1 MAFGLSKK
9 SGVALY
15 QSPSQRKD
23 NSKIYLF
30 KSLSG
35 LKRKD
40 KIYAIGY
47 NLTSAA
53 AILPGFDVGMIGAA
67 PYFIGQLS
75 NNAASIKKAFQGD
88 LSALTGRGRFLGGAS
103 FVNRAASGLSS
114 ALSSPT
120 GVGAVD
126 RAANIYVGQQKAA
139 FLHYTRNMG
148 KKEQLKVFVEA
159 IGDGKVFDKEI
170 QKQAQL
176 AVRGNV
182 FAKWKALTYYKA
194 IKTAPDPWRDNPYIQ
209 AREARRNQ
217 EMKQKKFRK
226 TVVSEP
232 HTENTDA
239 HVLELMNMSDSMF
252 QERNAIESTAKV
264 LAINDL
270 LTAEGV
276 TFKKSSNAKE
286 LMKQFGAN
294 EKFRNQKF
302 TQKGSDK
309 FDNLTY
315 RSLLDSVDRPEK
327 KSTLGF
333 RGASA
338 DRLKRTKGLE
348 TNPDTN
354 KFTTNL
360 AKEKHD
366 KAFLSFLSSNNT
378 FNSFKGDSA
387 AEILKVATNIPANPQ
402 VIQAFNNY
410 ATKMGRVGMNLSD
423 GSGMGQITQGIFSIL
438 FSGNM
443 SSNETSSTKL
453 AADLSRDFSALQE
466 LTGEIGRAGFEDIA
480 DDILNVIDPKKVL
493 RTSGSFSEA
502 SIPSSHFMEA
512 RKELIQVKSDYNQN
526 FQYGSVFNEAD
537 RLINKTPNAD
547 IRLTELNLTDSD
559 VSGLD
564 DYIERKRRI
573 DKTIKKYPIS
583 KREFI
588 ENSQNSRRKRAE
600 IAKNVMK
607 ANMGDLGIAGS
618 GNRNNE
624 FIDKFVNS
632 VALKDEK
639 MFSPDG
645 KPINTDE
652 YGKRMNQKL
661 EREITKFIEEGVPTE
676 QIINHVEK
684 EFKKSQKNYKKQFNT
699 KIPPVTDYDDFSTH
713 TPDKF
718 PDSNKEVRRGQ
729 STFVHSHNNYVPSQK
744 HIIEAIHMHNIELNG
759 KNEED
764 GSGFVFREQVS
775 FGGQQ
780 EKSTTADKI
789 RDAVSI
795 EFGGPATD
803 NQGKLKNRGDRM
815 FYLPSFFIGTAASE
829 AAAFLGIF
837 DKGSTFKASASKA
850 GIHNAVFRMSDE
862 GTGVF
867 NATRKKFNE
876 KKRMDFEGQRRV
888 SKMFADAKKS
898 VNNHKR
904 ANFSN
909 DGVRL
914 ANQRAM
920 SLFKKGGG
928 FGQINIDDVAKNLT
942 TREQKMFG
950 IVDGGLQT
958 GTGPGKNRQFNLNK
972 LGGYRNINSKIQM
985 KPGGSKS
992 KVYSDGTSNFNFLTG
1007 NFESPLVNNVM
1018 RNKDGNI
1025 SVETGYTPLVP
1036 MVFDTAGHALSRG
1049 PKTPKTRV
1057 AETLRG
1063 TEKGKAAFKGAQNT
1077 ESVAA
1082 QVELAMSGFNSN
1094 INIQAII
1101 ANPYEAM
1108 QKTFVLGTKQNG
1120 TGSIWHTND
1129 LGRDTQ
1135 NPNHPIN
1142 RMREMFFG
1150 TDFETELIR
1159 EFVRT
1164 ADSEASP
1171 VIQLLTIQG
1180 KIKEKNELLRA
1191 LRVQAGMVAKT
1202 YSRVTGQTLQAM
1214 GNQVL
1219 TEDAF
1224 RSLTMTL
1231 AVLLE
1236 ANKEHFKFEMHKRLR
1251 RATEGIRMNTA
1262 LREKLNANLAKETMS
1277 IDVSKEFDEI
1287 EELLGKGIAFG
1298 YDEQGTPG
1306 FVTFS
1311 GAQGFRKELEASD
1324 NLPVISSLLPDFAG
1338 GNATGRQ
1345 IGKIYNFNNRE
1356 AAILSSLGVTDFQEI
1371 RWDKSLRL
1379 GMQDVGTDGKYL
1391 RGERWAIA
1399 QELAEDTG
1407 ISASHFMN
1415 DNSEMVNAIMSD
1427 ANIAD
1432 KVGNQIAAFTKRLQA
1447 GQTGELSDAIVAK
1460 EIAAL
1465 DAFLEA
1471 KGMGNRTDRY
1481 NTIKTNFGFIVAEKK
1496 RGPAVHNDETHL
1508 KANINILDKNSA
1520 LTKAKDKIRQLGSS
1534 AGVANGAKAGR
1545 QVADDLYDAFME
1557 QTIDDKDIAA
1567 ILAAGAHNASSQAE
1581 AANFLKNFY
1590 QSMAYLSPHQ
1600 GISRAPISL
1609 SLIDAKMQKI
1619 FNMNLPSAYQV
1630 KHQMDIR
1637 LWTDSTWLGLA
1648 QIIRKTDYDPNIINL
1663 SHIGDS
1669 VKHSKT
1675 VKKSRTG
1682 DVSLHKTETG
1692 RAYYKI
1698 KQPGR
1703 EAYKEYIRFDKNKFY
1718 IEAMK
1723 LKNQNKRYDK

>member
-9 SGVALY
+9 SGVGLY

-23 NSKIYLF
+23 NSKIFLF

-40 KIYAIGY
+40 KLYAIGY

-53 AILPGFDVGMIGAA
+53 AILPGFDAGMLGAA

-103 FVNRAASGLSS
+103 FVNRAAGSITS

-159 IGDGKVFDKEI
+159 IGDGKVFDKEV

-217 EMKQKKFRK
+217 QMKQKKFRK

-232 HTENTDA
+232 HTANTDA
-239 HVLELMNMSDSMF
+239 HVLKLMNMSDSMF
-252 QERNAIESTAKV
+252 QERDAIEATAK
-264 LAINDL
+264 LMAIDDL

-276 TFKKSSNAKE
+276 TFKKSSNSKE
-286 LMKQFGAN
+286 IMKQFGAN

-302 TQKGSDK
+302 RQKGSDK

-315 RSLLDSVDRPEK
+315 RSLLDDVQTPEK

-333 RGASA
+333 RGANA
-338 DRLKRTKGLE
+338 ERLKRTKGLE

-354 KFTTNL
+354 QFTTNL
-360 AKEKHD
+360 SKEIHD
-366 KAFLSFLSSNNT
+366 KAFLSFLNSNNT

-387 AEILKVATNIPANPQ
+387 AEILKLATNIPANPE

-423 GSGMGQITQGIFSIL
+423 GAGMGQITQGIFSVL

-480 DDILNVIDPKKVL
+480 DDVLNVIDPKKVL
-493 RTSGSFSEA
+493 RTSGAFSET

-537 RLINKTPNAD
+537 RHINNFPNND

-564 DYIERKRRI
+564 DYIENKRRI
-573 DKTIKKYPIS
+573 DKRMKKYPIS
-583 KREFI
+583 KRDYM

-618 GNRNNE
+618 ANRNND
-624 FIDKFVNS
+624 FIDEFVNS
-632 VALKDEK
+632 VAFKDVK
-639 MFSPDG
+639 MHSPDG

-661 EREITKFIEEGVPTE
+661 EREITKFIEDGVPTE
-676 QIINHVEK
+676 QILNHVEK

-718 PDSNKEVRRGQ
+718 ESGNEVRRGQ
-729 STFVHSHNNYVPSQK
+729 STFVNSHNNYVPSQK
-744 HIIEAIHMHNIELNG
+744 HIIESIHMHNIELNG
-759 KNEED
+759 KSEED

-775 FGGQQ
+775 FGGQN
-780 EKSTTADKI
+780 EKSQTADKI

-803 NQGKLKNRGDRM
+803 TQGKLKNRGDRM

-898 VNNHKR
+898 VSDHRK

-909 DGVRL
+909 EGVRL

-920 SLFKKGGG
+920 TLFKKGGG
-928 FGQINIDDVAKNLT
+928 FGQINIDDVSKNLSI
-942 TREQKMFG
+942 REQKMFG

-958 GTGPGKNRQFNLNK
+958 GTGPSKNKQFNLNK
-972 LGGYRNINSKIQM
+972 LGGFKNANSKIQM
-985 KPGGSKS
+985 KPGGSTS
-992 KVYSDGTSNFNFLTG
+992 KTYSDGTSNFNFLTG
-1007 NFESPLVNNVM
+1007 SFESPLVENVF
-1018 RNKDGNI
+1018 RNRDGNI

-1036 MVFDTAGHALSRG
+1036 MVFDTAGHALSKG
-1049 PKTPKTRV
+1049 HKTPKTRV

-1063 TEKGKAAFKGAQNT
+1063 TEKGKAAFQGAQNA

-1082 QVELAMSGFNSN
+1082 QVELAMSGFDSN

-1108 QKTFVLGTKQNG
+1108 QKTFVLGTKPNG

-1129 LGRDTQ
+1129 LGKDTQ

-1150 TDFETELIR
+1150 AEFETELIR
-1159 EFVRT
+1159 QFVRT

-1171 VIQLLTIQG
+1171 VIQLLIAQG

-1191 LRVQAGMVAKT
+1191 LRVQAGFVAKT

-1214 GNQVL
+1214 GNQIL

-1251 RATEGIRMNTA
+1251 RATQGIKMDSA
-1262 LREKLNANLAKETMS
+1262 LMARLNANLAKETMS

-1287 EELLGKGIAFG
+1287 ERLLGQGIAFG
-1298 YDEQGTPG
+1298 YDENGTPG

-1311 GAQGFRKELEASD
+1311 GAQGFRKEFELDD
-1324 NLPVISSLLPDFAG
+1324 NLPVISSLMPDFAG

-1345 IGKIYNFNNRE
+1345 IGKIYNFDSRE
-1356 AAILSSLGVTDFQEI
+1356 DAILSSLGVSDFQEI

-1379 GMQDVGTDGKYL
+1379 GMQDVGADGRFL
-1391 RGERWAIA
+1391 RGERWSIA

-1415 DNSEMVNAIMSD
+1415 DNSEMVNAIMNDSSV
-1427 ANIAD
+1427 AD
-1432 KVGNQIAAFTKRLQA
+1432 KVGNQIAAFTTRMQA
-1447 GQTGELSDAIVAK
+1447 GKTGELSDAVVAK

-1508 KANINILDKNSA
+1508 KANINILDKKTA
-1520 LTKAKDKIRQLGSS
+1520 LAKAKNKIRMLGSS
-1534 AGVANGAKAGR
+1534 SGVGSGAKAGR

-1557 QTIDDKDIAA
+1557 QTIDDIDIAA

-1581 AANFLKNFY
+1581 AADFLKNFY
-1590 QSMAYLSPHQ
+1590 QSMAFLSPHQ
-1600 GISRAPISL
+1600 GISRVPISL
-1609 SLIDAKMQKI
+1609 VLIDAKMERI
-1619 FNMNLPSAYQV
+1619 FRMNLPSAYQL
-1630 KHQMDIR
+1630 KQQMDIR
-1637 LWTDSTWLGLA
+1637 LWTDSAWLGLA
-1648 QIIRKTDYDPNIINL
+1648 KLIRKTDYDPNLLNL
-1663 SHIGDS
+1663 NHTGDF

-1675 VKKSRTG
+1675 VKKSRRG
-1682 DVSLHKTETG
+1682 NVSLHKTDTG

-1698 KQPGR
+1698 KQTGK
-1703 EAYKEYIRFDKNKFY
+1703 ESYKEYISFDKNKFY

-1723 LKNQNKRYDK
+1723 LRNQKKRYDK